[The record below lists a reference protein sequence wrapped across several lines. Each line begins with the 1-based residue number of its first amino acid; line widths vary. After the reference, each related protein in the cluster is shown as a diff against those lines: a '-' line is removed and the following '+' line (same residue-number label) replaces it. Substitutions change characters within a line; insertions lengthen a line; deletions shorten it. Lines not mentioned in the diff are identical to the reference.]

1 VQLLTVSLDTS
12 AMPAGTISALR
23 NLNMLF
29 LTERV
34 DIKSIRN
41 WDVSKSSK
49 VEYLIDPEPNGDG
62 SPVDDEEAKADFLAS
77 ISLAI
82 DFEV

>member
-1 VQLLTVSLDTS
+1 
-12 AMPAGTISALR
+12 MPAGTISALR
-23 NLNMLF
+23 NLNILF

-49 VEYLIDPEPNGDG
+49 VDYLIDPEPNGDC